1 MRALDIIAAEH
12 RNMTRVARAFGA
24 LGERFRERQDPDDLR
39 AALLIVDY
47 FENFTERFHHPKEED
62 YLFARL
68 ELRSDAAAELLE
80 KLHREHELSPRQ
92 LARIR
97 ELIAAGY
104 GAADDAHRL
113 AEEIASFRDHL
124 NAHMRLEEETTFDFA
139 REVLTEEDWREIDA
153 AFMSHVDP
161 LGHDDGSA
169 EIAELRH
176 RITQLLPAPEGLG
189 GHAEFARPVGAAA
202 PATEPAEDLLEIVDL
217 KTRYGRIEAL
227 HGVSIKVKRGQLVAL
242 VGANGA
248 GKTTLLRCISGVRPA
263 SEGTVWFN
271 GAAITHAR
279 PESRV
284 RAGICQVPEGRQ
296 VFGPMSIEDNLRMG
310 AYTRPRGEISAAL
323 DEAYALFP
331 ILSEK
336 RALPAGTLSGGQ
348 QQMLALGRA
357 LMGKPKLLLLDEP
370 SMGLAPKI
378 LRTVFDAI
386 RQMNAAGTTMLLVEQ
401 NARAGLRLSDHG
413 VVMENGRVRLS
424 GTGREVLEN
433 PEIGALYLGGA
444 VSSS

>member
-24 LGERFRERQDPDDLR
+24 LGERFRHGHDPDDLR

-80 KLHREHELSPRQ
+80 KLRREHEFSPRQ
-92 LARIR
+92 LVRIR

-189 GHAEFARPVGAAA
+189 AHAEFARPVGAAA

-263 SEGTVWFN
+263 SEGTVWFE

-370 SMGLAPKI
+370 SMGLAPLI
-378 LRTVFDAI
+378 VEEIFRVI
-386 RQMNAAGTTMLLVEQ
+386 RRLKNHGMTILLVEQ
-401 NARAGLRLSDHG
+401 NAFAALSVADHAY
-413 VVMENGRVRLS
+413 
-424 GTGREVLEN
+424 VLET
-433 PEIGALYLGGA
+433 GAITLEGPGRDLIANDEVRRAYLGM
-444 VSSS
+444 